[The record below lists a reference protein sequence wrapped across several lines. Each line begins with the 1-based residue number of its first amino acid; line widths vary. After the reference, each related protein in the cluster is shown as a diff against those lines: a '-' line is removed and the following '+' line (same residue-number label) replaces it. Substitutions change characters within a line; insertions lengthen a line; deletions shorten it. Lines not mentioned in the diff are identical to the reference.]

1 MAIIPQKNLFS
12 WKEVEAGSDLE
23 RLSLVFEVIGDER
36 VMQVLE
42 KKRKGKRDDYPIRA
56 VWNSILSGIV
66 YQHDSIESL
75 RRELKR
81 NGELRELCGF
91 NPDSGDKAVPPKWV
105 YTRFLKSL
113 IKEQIEIDR
122 IFNNLIEELKKL
134 LPDIGEHLAIDSKAI
149 NSYAVGKKN
158 PKDSSDSE
166 ADWGK
171 KTYCGERED
180 GTLWEKVK
188 SWFGYKVHLSRYYK
202 V

>member
-1 MAIIPQKNLFS
+1 M
-12 WKEVEAGSDLE
+12 
-23 RLSLVFEVIGDER
+23 
-36 VMQVLE
+36 
-42 KKRKGKRDDYPIRA
+42 
-56 VWNSILSGIV
+56 
-66 YQHDSIESL
+66 
-75 RRELKR
+75 
-81 NGELRELCGF
+81 
-91 NPDSGDKAVPPKWV
+91 
-105 YTRFLKSL
+105 

-171 KTYCGERED
+171 KTYRGERED